1 MAVKRRTAKEEPLN
15 LIPVMNLVTI
25 LIPFLLMAAEFVSL
39 AVIDS
44 TLPAIGQPTPPDP
57 NQDPDEE
64 PPLSLSLAVTGK
76 GLLVLGADKVL
87 FPDGA
92 PEVAEGE
99 EAPPTIPCSSGGV
112 CTSVDDYNWAE
123 LTRLLSKIKD
133 AYPDDEN
140 VIIVPD
146 TKIRYEVIVATMDAS
161 REDKES
167 RDAEGNPRVL
177 FPFVVIAGG
186 AM

>member
-1 MAVKRRTAKEEPLN
+1 MAVKRRSSKEEPLN

-44 TLPAIGQPTPPDP
+44 TLPAIGPPQPASEPDP
-57 NQDPDEE
+57 NEE
-64 PPLSLSLAVTGK
+64 PPLQLSLALMDK
-76 GLLVLGADKVL
+76 GVRIIGADKVL

-99 EAPPTIPCSSGGV
+99 EAPPTIPCNSGAA
-112 CTSVDDYNWAE
+112 CTSVDDYDWSE
-123 LTRLLSKIKD
+123 MTRLLAKIKD
-133 AYPDDEN
+133 VYPDDEN
-140 VIIVPD
+140 VIVVPG
-146 TKIRYEVIVATMDAS
+146 TKIRYEVIVAAMDAA
-161 REDKES
+161 REDRENKGADGKS
-167 RDAEGNPRVL
+167 RVL

>member
-1 MAVKRRTAKEEPLN
+1 MAVKRRAAKDEPLN

-39 AVIDS
+39 SVIDS
-44 TLPAIGQPTPPDP
+44 TLPAIGPPQPATET
-57 NQDPDEE
+57 DPDDE
-64 PPLSLSLAVTGK
+64 PPLQLSIAVTEK
-76 GLLVLGADKVL
+76 GVRLLGADKVL
-87 FPDGA
+87 YPDGA

-99 EAPPTIPCSSGGV
+99 EAPPTVPCKSGAQ
-112 CTSVDDYNWAE
+112 CTSVDDYDWSE
-123 LTRLLSKIKD
+123 MTRLLAKIKD
-133 AYPDDEN
+133 VYPDDEN
-140 VIIVPD
+140 VIIVPG

-161 REDKES
+161 REDRENKGADGKS
-167 RDAEGNPRVL
+167 RTL

>member
-1 MAVKRRTAKEEPLN
+1 MAVKRRQAKEEPLN

-44 TLPAIGQPTPPDP
+44 TLPAIGPPQPVTD
-57 NQDPDEE
+57 QQEDEE
-64 PPLSLSLAVTGK
+64 PPLQLSLAITEK
-76 GLLVLGADKVL
+76 GVRVLGADKVL

-92 PEVAEGE
+92 PEIAEGE
-99 EAPPTIPCSSGGV
+99 EAPPTIPCKGGAT
-112 CTSVDDYNWAE
+112 CTSVDDYDWSE
-123 LTRLLSKIKD
+123 LTRVLAKIKD
-133 AYPDDEN
+133 VYPDDEN

-161 REDKES
+161 RADRENKGADGQS
-167 RDAEGNPRVL
+167 RTL